1 MKLEKI
7 SAIIN
12 EGARLD
18 GSLYFSGDVK
28 ISGTITG
35 TIVCKGLISVTET
48 GNLQADIKTNEI
60 HIAGVVTGDIIASNS
75 VKMVKPARYE
85 GVVKTPSLSVESGVI
100 FHGKSESKL

>member
-1 MKLEKI
+1 MLDKL

-18 GSLYFSGDVK
+18 GSLYFAGDVK
-28 ISGTITG
+28 ISGTVTG
-35 TIVCKGLISVTET
+35 TIVCKGKISVTET

-60 HIAGVVTGDIIASNS
+60 EIAGLVSGDIVAVSN
-75 VKMVKPARYE
+75 VKMLKPARYE

>member
-1 MKLEKI
+1 MFEKL

-35 TIVCKGLISVTET
+35 TIVCKGKISVTET
-48 GNLQADIKTNEI
+48 GNIQADIKTSEI
-60 HIAGVVTGDIIASNS
+60 VIAGIVSGDIVATGS
-75 VKMVKPARYE
+75 VKMVQPARYE
-85 GVVKTPSLSVESGVI
+85 GVVQTPSLSVDSGVI